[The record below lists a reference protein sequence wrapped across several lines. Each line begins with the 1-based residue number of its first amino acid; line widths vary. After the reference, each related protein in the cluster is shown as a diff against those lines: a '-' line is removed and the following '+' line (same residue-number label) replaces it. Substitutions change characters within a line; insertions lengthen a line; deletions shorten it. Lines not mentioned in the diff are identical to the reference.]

1 MEEIKKSKDPSM
13 VDVEMRK
20 LDIREKN
27 KATLFKF
34 YRTNKGK
41 VNSLIISFLTLVC
54 LFNFGFFKTLG
65 IWVVMIIGYLVGA
78 YFDKDVR
85 VLQVIRKILN

>member
-1 MEEIKKSKDPSM
+1 MEDIKKSKDPSM

-27 KATLFKF
+27 KASFLNF
-34 YRTNKGK
+34 YRVNKGK
-41 VNSLIISFLTLVC
+41 VNSLAISFLTLVC

-65 IWVVMIIGYLVGA
+65 VWVVMAIGYLVGA
-78 YFDKDVR
+78 YFDRDVR
-85 VLQVIRKILN
+85 VIQIIRRILN

>member
-1 MEEIKKSKDPSM
+1 MEDIKKSKDPSM

-27 KATLFKF
+27 KATLLKF

>member
-1 MEEIKKSKDPSM
+1 MEDIKKSKDPSM

-27 KATLFKF
+27 KATFLKF